1 MRTLLFLA
9 LFVPVA
15 VWAGGPRGKKK
26 PKNLDGTWVP
36 QREELAGKAIPAAAF
51 ASLRMVIAD
60 SLYTVTAEGVDK
72 GIVRYKDG
80 KMDIYGREGVNAGKH
95 FTAIYKYEKN
105 LLTICYNLDGDVYP
119 ESFATEGHPMFFLS
133 VFSRAAQK

>member
-15 VWAGGPRGKKK
+15 VWAGGHRGKKK

-36 QREELAGKAIPAAAF
+36 QREELAGKPIPAAAF
-51 ASLRMVIAD
+51 AALRMVIAD
-60 SLYTVTAEGVDK
+60 SLYTVTAESVDK
-72 GIVRYKDG
+72 GVVRYKGG

-95 FTAIYKYEKN
+95 FTAIYKYEGEQ
-105 LLTICYNLDGDVYP
+105 LTICYNLDGDVYP

-133 VFSRAAQK
+133 VFNKQVKK